1 MSDACSDNDAS
12 GWYTDAPDLFV
23 VAAVSWWFSDEL
35 TVTQETTKE
44 STSSYTESV
53 NELLSFGC
61 QSTSA
66 TLTLTLMDY
75 DDASY
80 NDECMEGT
88 VADWV

>member
-1 MSDACSDNDAS
+1 MVWQEVKTASDACNDNA
-12 GWYTDAPDLFV
+12 GWYSNAPDLFV
-23 VAAVSWWFSDEL
+23 EG
-35 TVTQETTKE
+35 TVGSTVLETTKE

-66 TLTLTLMDY
+66 TLTLTLVDY